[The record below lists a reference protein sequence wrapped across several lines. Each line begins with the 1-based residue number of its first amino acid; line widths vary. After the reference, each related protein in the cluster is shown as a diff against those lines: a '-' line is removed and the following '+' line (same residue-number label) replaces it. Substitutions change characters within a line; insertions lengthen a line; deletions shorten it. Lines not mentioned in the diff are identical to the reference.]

1 MGWAALGACMCVFG
15 CAYECCGKCCAC
27 CRKKDVKARELD
39 DDLDVEGMLSTDAEV
54 PPAPYIMI
62 TG

>member
-15 CAYECCGKCCAC
+15 CLYECCGCAPNL
-27 CRKKDVKARELD
+27 KNTKARELD
-39 DDLDVEGMLSTDAEV
+39 DDLEDGLLSTAADA